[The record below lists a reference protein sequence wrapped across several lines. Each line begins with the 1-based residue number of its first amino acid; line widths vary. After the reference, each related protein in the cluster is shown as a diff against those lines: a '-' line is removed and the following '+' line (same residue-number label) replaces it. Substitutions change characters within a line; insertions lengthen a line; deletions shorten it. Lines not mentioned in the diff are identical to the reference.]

1 MYFFF
6 KSSATISQIA
16 MKIWMSTCNGFYYF
30 ACSIVDYN
38 IYNYIVKQILSLLG

>member
-16 MKIWMSTCNGFYYF
+16 MKIWMSTCNGF
-30 ACSIVDYN
+30 
-38 IYNYIVKQILSLLG
+38 LLFCLFYC